1 MRRVVVTGMGI
12 VSSIGNNTQE
22 VLASLH
28 EAKSGISRAEKY
40 AELGFR
46 SQVQGAPTLDPST
59 VVDRRAMRFLGQGAA
74 WNHVAMEQAIQ
85 DSGLS
90 PDEIS
95 NIRTGIIMGSGG
107 PSARTIVEAA
117 DITRTK
123 GPKRVGPFAVP
134 KAMSSTAS
142 ATLAT
147 WFKIKGVNYS
157 ISSACAT
164 SNHCVGN
171 AYETI
176 QIGKQDVIFAGGC
189 EELDW
194 SLSVLFDAMG
204 AMSSKYNDTPATASR
219 PYDVNRDGFVI
230 AGGAGVL
237 VLEELEH
244 AKARGARIYGEIV
257 GYGATSDG
265 YDMVAPSGEGA
276 ERCMRMAM
284 STVKDQGRLHQSA
297 RDIDPGRRSAGDRRT
312 PQGVRKR
319 REVPA
324 DLGDQGADRSLP
336 GRNRRAGSDLFA
348 ADDEQWFHLRE
359 RPHPGARPRV
369 RRHADRAQAH
379 RQRQNR
385 HRAVELLR
393 LRRHQRHAGVQ
404 PAGCVILARCHAP
417 RRRASSTPQLLD
429 LQ

>member
-22 VLASLH
+22 VLASLR
-28 EAKSGISRAEKY
+28 EAKSGISRAEPY

-46 SQVQGAPTLDPST
+46 CQVHGAPTLDPAQS
-59 VVDRRAMRFLGQGAA
+59 VDRRAMRFLGTGAA
-74 WNHVAMEQAIQ
+74 WNHVAMEQALR
-85 DSGLS
+85 DAGLQTN
-90 PDEIS
+90 EIS
-95 NIRTGIIMGSGG
+95 DERIGIIMGSGG
-107 PSARTIVEAA
+107 PSTRTVVEAA

-164 SNHCVGN
+164 SSHCIGN
-171 AYETI
+171 AAEII
-176 QIGKQDVIFAGGC
+176 QLGKQDMIFAGGC

-204 AMSSKYNDTPATASR
+204 AMSSKFNDTPHKASR
-219 PYDVNRDGFVI
+219 AYDADRDGFVI

-244 AKARGARIYGEIV
+244 ARARGAKIYAEV
-257 GYGATSDG
+257 AGYGATSDG

-276 ERCMRMAM
+276 VRCMRMALRSVHAPVDYINPHAT
-284 STVKDQGRLHQSA
+284 STGIGDVREIEA
-297 RDIDPGRRSAGDRRT
+297 VREVFGDRCPPISAT
-312 PQGVRKR
+312 KSLTGHSLGATGVQ
-319 REVPA
+319 EAIYCLLMMNNGFICESANIENLDPA
-324 DLGDQGADRSLP
+324 FADMP
-336 GRNRRAGSDLFA
+336 I
-348 ADDEQWFHLRE
+348 LRE
-359 RPHPGARPRV
+359 RRDNVA
-369 RRHADRAQAH
+369 
-379 RQRQNR
+379 
-385 HRAVELLR
+385 L
-393 LRRHQRHAGVQ
+393 
-404 PAGCVILARCHAP
+404 GCVLSNSFGFGGTNAALVLKHPDA
-417 RRRASSTPQLLD
+417 
-429 LQ
+429 